1 MIFMGESKW
10 DGRGLEGRPAT
21 VSCVLKGTSSRIT
34 DRTEASSPLIDGTG
48 ASNVDSSPVDGLIIL
63 LPMKKSPS
71 LFIAV
76 YTTTP
81 PDLF

>member
-1 MIFMGESKW
+1 M
-10 DGRGLEGRPAT
+10 DGPPSTTSLCLT
-21 VSCVLKGTSSRIT
+21 VTSSKIT

-71 LFIAV
+71 LLR
-76 YTTTP
+76 P
-81 PDLF
+81 E